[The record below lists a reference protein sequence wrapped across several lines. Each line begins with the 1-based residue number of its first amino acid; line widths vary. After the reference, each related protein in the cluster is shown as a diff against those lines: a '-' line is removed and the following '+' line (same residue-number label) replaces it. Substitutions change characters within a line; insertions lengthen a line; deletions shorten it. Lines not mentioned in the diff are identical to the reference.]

1 MNYLGH
7 LVLSGNDSEILFG
20 NFIADAIKGNSYLE
34 WPENIQKG
42 ILLHRFIDNF
52 TDNNNHYLLGK
63 RRFYEKFP
71 KMGGIVNDILYDHL
85 LWNYDH
91 KNKTLQLTKEIIRY
105 YKILDN
111 FSENMPEKIKQL
123 YKYMRRDDWLNNYQ
137 YEEEMRK
144 ILKRMGKRI
153 NYSKNLE
160 LSFDIYKN
168 SSLDYEKEFEL
179 FYKEIKEKTSS
190 FLCKL

>member
-105 YKILDN
+105 YKILDD
-111 FSENMPEKIKQL
+111 FSENMPEKIKHL

-153 NYSKNLE
+153 NYSKNLD

-179 FYKEIKEKTSS
+179 FYNEIKEKTSS

>member
-85 LWNYDH
+85 TWNYDH

-105 YKILDN
+105 YKILDV
-111 FSENMPEKIKQL
+111 FSENMPEKIKHL

-160 LSFDIYKN
+160 LSFEIYKK
-168 SSLDYEKEFEL
+168 SSSDYEKEFEL
-179 FYKEIKEKTSS
+179 FYNEIKEKTSS

>member
-105 YKILDN
+105 YKILDD
-111 FSENMPEKIKQL
+111 FSDKMPEKIKHL

-160 LSFDIYKN
+160 LSFEIYKK
-168 SSLDYEKEFEL
+168 SSSDYEKEFEL
-179 FYKEIKEKTSS
+179 FYNEIKEKTSS

>member
-153 NYSKNLE
+153 NYSKNLD
-160 LSFDIYKN
+160 LSFEIYKK
-168 SSLDYEKEFEL
+168 SSSDYEKEFEL
-179 FYKEIKEKTSS
+179 FYNEIKEKTSS

>member
-105 YKILDN
+105 YKILDD

-160 LSFDIYKN
+160 LSFEIYKK
-168 SSLDYEKEFEL
+168 SSSDYEKEFEL
-179 FYKEIKEKTSS
+179 FYNEIKEKTSS

>member
-20 NFIADAIKGNSYLE
+20 NFIADAIKGNSYIT
-34 WPENIQKG
+34 WPGNIQKG

-52 TDNNNHYLLGK
+52 TDNNNYYLLGK

-85 LWNYDH
+85 LWKYEHHNQ
-91 KNKTLQLTKEIIRY
+91 TLQLNKQIIRFH
-105 YKILDN
+105 KILDDY
-111 FSENMPEKIKQL
+111 SDKMPEKIKHL

-137 YEEEMRK
+137 YEEGMRK
-144 ILKRMGKRI
+144 ILMRMGKRI

-179 FYKEIKEKTSS
+179 FYNEIKEKTSS

>member
-105 YKILDN
+105 YKILDD
-111 FSENMPEKIKQL
+111 FSENMPEKIKHL

-160 LSFDIYKN
+160 LSFEIYKK
-168 SSLDYEKEFEL
+168 SSSDYEKEFEL
-179 FYKEIKEKTSS
+179 FYNEIKEKTSS

>member
-85 LWNYDH
+85 LWKYEHDNQ
-91 KNKTLQLTKEIIRY
+91 TLQLNKQIIRF
-105 YKILDN
+105 YKILDD
-111 FSENMPEKIKQL
+111 FSENMPEKIKHL

-160 LSFDIYKN
+160 LSFEIYKK

-179 FYKEIKEKTSS
+179 FYNEIKEKTSS

>member
-105 YKILDN
+105 YKILDD

-153 NYSKNLE
+153 NYSKNLD
-160 LSFDIYKN
+160 LSFEIYKN
-168 SSLDYEKEFEL
+168 SISDYEKEFEI
-179 FYKEIKEKTSS
+179 FYNEIKEKTSS
-190 FLCKL
+190 FYVN

>member
-105 YKILDN
+105 YKILDD
-111 FSENMPEKIKQL
+111 FSENMPEKIKPL

-160 LSFDIYKN
+160 LSFEIYKK
-168 SSLDYEKEFEL
+168 SSSDYEKEFEL
-179 FYKEIKEKTSS
+179 FYNEIKEKTSS

>member
-20 NFIADAIKGNSYLE
+20 NFIADAIKGNSYIK
-34 WPENIQKG
+34 WPGNIQKG

-52 TDNNNHYLLGK
+52 TDSNNHYLLGK
-63 RRFYEKFP
+63 RRFYEEFP

-85 LWNYDH
+85 LWKYEHQNQ
-91 KNKTLQLTKEIIRY
+91 TLQLNKQIIRFY
-105 YKILDN
+105 QILDN
-111 FSENMPEKIKQL
+111 FLDQMPEKIKHL
-123 YKYMRRDDWLNNYQ
+123 YKFMRRDDWLNNYQ
-137 YEEEMRK
+137 YEEGMRK
-144 ILKRMGKRI
+144 ILMRMGKRI

-168 SSLDYEKEFEL
+168 SSLDYEKEFKL
-179 FYKEIKEKTSS
+179 FYNEIKEKTSS

>member
-52 TDNNNHYLLGK
+52 TDNNNHYLFGK

-105 YKILDN
+105 YKILDD
-111 FSENMPEKIKQL
+111 FSDKMPEKIKHL

-160 LSFDIYKN
+160 LSFEIYKK

-179 FYKEIKEKTSS
+179 FYNEIKEKTSS

>member
-20 NFIADAIKGNSYLE
+20 NFIADAIKGNSYIK
-34 WPENIQKG
+34 WPGNIQKG

-63 RRFYEKFP
+63 RRFYEEFP

-85 LWNYDH
+85 LWKYEHQNQ
-91 KNKTLQLTKEIIRY
+91 TLQLNKQIIRFY
-105 YKILDN
+105 QILDN
-111 FSENMPEKIKQL
+111 FLDQMPEKIKHL
-123 YKYMRRDDWLNNYQ
+123 YKFMRRDDWLNNYQ
-137 YEEEMRK
+137 YEEGMRK
-144 ILKRMGKRI
+144 ILMRMGKRI

-168 SSLDYEKEFEL
+168 SSLDYEKEFKL
-179 FYKEIKEKTSS
+179 FYNEIKEKTSS

>member
-20 NFIADAIKGNSYLE
+20 NFIADSIKGNSYTKWSE
-34 WPENIQKG
+34 KIQKG

-52 TDNNNHYLLGK
+52 TDNHHHYLLGK

-71 KMGGIVNDILYDHL
+71 KMGGIVNDILYDQL
-85 LWNYDH
+85 LWNYES
-91 KNKTLQLTKEIIRY
+91 KNQTLQINKEIIRF

-111 FSENMPEKIKQL
+111 YSYKMPEKIKNL

-137 YEEEMRK
+137 YENGMK
-144 ILKRMGKRI
+144 KMLKRMGKRI
-153 NYSKNLE
+153 SYSKNLD
-160 LSFDIYKN
+160 LSFEIYKN
-168 SSLDYEKEFEL
+168 SILDYEKEFEL
-179 FYKEIKEKTSS
+179 FYKDIKEKTSS

>member
-20 NFIADAIKGNSYLE
+20 NFIADAIKGNSYIK
-34 WPENIQKG
+34 WPVNIQKG

-63 RRFYEKFP
+63 RRFYEQFP

-85 LWNYDH
+85 LWKYEHQNQ
-91 KNKTLQLTKEIIRY
+91 TLQLNKQIIRFY
-105 YKILDN
+105 QILDN
-111 FSENMPEKIKQL
+111 FLDQMPEKIKHL
-123 YKYMRRDDWLNNYQ
+123 YKFMRRDDWLNNYQ
-137 YEEEMRK
+137 YEEGMRK
-144 ILKRMGKRI
+144 ILMRMGKRI

-168 SSLDYEKEFEL
+168 SSLDYEKEFKL
-179 FYKEIKEKTSS
+179 FYNEIKEKTSS

>member
-91 KNKTLQLTKEIIRY
+91 KNKTLKLTKEIIRY

-160 LSFDIYKN
+160 LSFEIYKK
-168 SSLDYEKEFEL
+168 SSSDYEKEFEL
-179 FYKEIKEKTSS
+179 FYNEIKEKTSS

>member
-20 NFIADAIKGNSYLE
+20 NFIADAIKGNSYIT
-34 WPENIQKG
+34 WPGNIQKG

-52 TDNNNHYLLGK
+52 TDNNNYYLLGK

-85 LWNYDH
+85 LWKYEH
-91 KNKTLQLTKEIIRY
+91 QRQTLQLDKQIIRF

-111 FSENMPEKIKQL
+111 FSDKMPEKIKHL

-137 YEEEMRK
+137 YEEGMRK
-144 ILKRMGKRI
+144 ILMRMGKRI
-153 NYSKNLE
+153 NFSKNLE

-168 SSLDYEKEFEL
+168 SSLDYKKEFEL
-179 FYKEIKEKTSS
+179 FYNEIKEKTSS

>member
-20 NFIADAIKGNSYLE
+20 NFIADAIKGNSYIK
-34 WPENIQKG
+34 WPGNIQKG
-42 ILLHRFIDNF
+42 ILLHRYIDNF

-85 LWNYDH
+85 LWKYEHQNQ
-91 KNKTLQLTKEIIRY
+91 TLQLNKKIIRF
-105 YKILDN
+105 YKILDD
-111 FSENMPEKIKQL
+111 FSDKMPEKIKHL

-137 YEEEMRK
+137 YEEGMRK
-144 ILKRMGKRI
+144 ILMRMGKRI

-160 LSFDIYKN
+160 LSFDLYKN
-168 SSLDYEKEFEL
+168 SSLDYKKEFEL
-179 FYKEIKEKTSS
+179 FYNEIKEKTSS